1 MMILTDDT
9 LSGRPVTTNEN
20 AIPSRAVEETE
31 IDCGNKELLIK
42 SNAENNL
49 RSFFNF
55 IIDEV
60 KNHILEIIL
69 N

>member
-1 MMILTDDT
+1 MDT
-9 LSGRPVTTNEN
+9 LSGRPDTTNEN

-31 IDCGNKELLIK
+31 IDCGNKELLIN
-42 SNAENNL
+42 SIEENNM

-55 IIDEV
+55 LLAEI
-60 KNHILEIIL
+60 KNHILEITL

>member
-1 MMILTDDT
+1 MDT

-31 IDCGNKELLIK
+31 TDCENKELLMKII
-42 SNAENNL
+42 AEINMK
-49 RSFFNF
+49 SFFNF
-55 IIDEV
+55 FSDVI
-60 KNHILEIIL
+60 KNHIFEIIL